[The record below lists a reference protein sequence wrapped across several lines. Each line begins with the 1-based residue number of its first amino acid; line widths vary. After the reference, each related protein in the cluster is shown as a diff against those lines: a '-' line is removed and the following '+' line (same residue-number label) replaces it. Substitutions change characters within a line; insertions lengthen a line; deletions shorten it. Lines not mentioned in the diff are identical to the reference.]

1 MLVFKMTYFFD
12 TYAIIELIKLNP
24 NYNRFDG
31 LKIVTSV
38 MNLGELYNIFL
49 KDKGRKHADEFFEA
63 CNFEFLEIS
72 PKIMVEAVRFRYENR
87 KGNVSLTDSVGY
99 VLALEHKLKF
109 LTGDRQFE
117 NMPNVEFVK

>member
-1 MLVFKMTYFFD
+1 MTYFFD
-12 TYAIIELIKLNP
+12 TYAIIELIKLNQ

-38 MNLGELYNIFL
+38 MNLAEMYNIFL
-49 KDKGRKHADEFFEA
+49 KDKGRKDADEFFEA

-72 PKIMVEAVRFRYENR
+72 PKIIVEAVRFRYENR

-99 VLALEHKLKF
+99 TLSLKHNLKF

-117 NMPNVEFVK
+117 NISNVEFVK

>member
-1 MLVFKMTYFFD
+1 MTYFFD
-12 TYAIIELIKLNP
+12 TYAIIELIKLNS
-24 NYNRFDG
+24 NYSRFDG

-38 MNLGELYNIFL
+38 MNLGELCNLFI
-49 KDKGRKHADEFFEA
+49 KAKGRKHADEFFEA

-99 VLALEHKLKF
+99 VLAMEHKLKF
-109 LTGDRQFE
+109 LTGDMQFK

>member
-1 MLVFKMTYFFD
+1 MDYYFD

-24 NYNRFDG
+24 DYNRFDG

-38 MNLGELYNIFL
+38 MNLAEIYNIFL
-49 KDKGRKHADEFFEA
+49 KDKGRKDADEFFEV
-63 CNFEFLEIS
+63 CNFKFLEIS

-99 VLALEHKLKF
+99 VLALDHKLKF

-117 NMPNVEFVK
+117 KLPNVEFVK

>member
-1 MLVFKMTYFFD
+1 MDYFFD

-24 NYNRFDG
+24 NYKEFEG

-38 MNLGELYNIFL
+38 MNLGELYNLFL
-49 KDKGRKHADEFFEA
+49 KDKGRKSADEFFEE

-72 PKIMVEAVRFRYENR
+72 PKIMVEAVRFRHENR
-87 KGNVSLTDSVGY
+87 KANISLTDSVGY
-99 VLALEHKLKF
+99 VLALEHKSKF
-109 LTGDRQFE
+109 LTGDKQFK